1 MDFYI
6 HFHVQLLEKIFVF
19 SWKYQNKNLW
29 QKKKCISHVFH
40 KILLE
45 LWKSLFDHFINKGPA
60 HAGASQAE
68 ALDLTM
74 DCELQ
79 CPWQL

>member
-1 MDFYI
+1 MEEDLHI
-6 HFHVQLLEKIFVF
+6 WLEISKIG
-19 SWKYQNKNLW
+19 SKN
-29 QKKKCISHVFH
+29 VFH
-40 KILLE
+40 ISFTVRA
-45 LWKSLFDHFINKGPA
+45 WKSIFDHFINKAWA

-79 CPWQL
+79 CPWQQ

>member
-1 MDFYI
+1 MEDYLCI
-6 HFHVQLLEKIFVF
+6 WLKI
-19 SWKYQNKNLW
+19 SKICCKNVYLA
-29 QKKKCISHVFH
+29 QDSVSA
-40 KILLE
+40 
-45 LWKSLFDHFINKGPA
+45 WKSIFDHFINKAWA

-79 CPWQL
+79 CPWQQ